1 VPQIAIVADDLT
13 GAADTGARFAQ
24 AGALTMLALAA
35 AEPPESDVLVISTE
49 SRHLKKDQAALMV
62 RQAVQRVGGDVDRVY
77 KKIDSTLRGH
87 PGPELAAVMDGLGLE
102 RALVAPA
109 FPAQGRTTVGGRQ
122 LVDGRPVEYSSFGCQ
137 VRGSDLVALFGQGA
151 GRRPARLVEL
161 SVVRRGS
168 AAVCEAFAF
177 PGPNLLVADAETEV
191 DLMTLAQAAL
201 TCGLRLLCGS
211 AGLARALAAAWS
223 WDSVARSSSVGM
235 RSRQGKAAKPSLPTH
250 PLGPALVVA
259 GSRHQRT
266 ARQVAVAQGRG
277 ALVLRLRP
285 GGLGDDDQGIER
297 TIERAAEHLAQGRD
311 VILTTIGLAD
321 LPLGEQG
328 VAACLAGMAR
338 RLVIDRQVGRLV
350 LTGGDITA
358 ATCAALEAS
367 TLWLQGE
374 IQPGIAWGVL
384 LGGLLPGLPVV
395 TKAGGFG
402 TGDTLVA
409 AISRQ
414 LAH

>member
-1 VPQIAIVADDLT
+1 
-13 GAADTGARFAQ
+13 
-24 AGALTMLALAA
+24 
-35 AEPPESDVLVISTE
+35 
-49 SRHLKKDQAALMV
+49 
-62 RQAVQRVGGDVDRVY
+62 
-77 KKIDSTLRGH
+77 
-87 PGPELAAVMDGLGLE
+87 
-102 RALVAPA
+102 
-109 FPAQGRTTVGGRQ
+109 
-122 LVDGRPVEYSSFGCQ
+122 
-137 VRGSDLVALFGQGA
+137 
-151 GRRPARLVEL
+151 
-161 SVVRRGS
+161 
-168 AAVCEAFAF
+168 
-177 PGPNLLVADAETEV
+177 
-191 DLMTLAQAAL
+191 
-201 TCGLRLLCGS
+201 
-211 AGLARALAAAWS
+211 
-223 WDSVARSSSVGM
+223 M

-285 GGLGDDDQGIER
+285 RGLGDDDQCIER
-297 TIERAAEHLAQGRD
+297 TIERAAEPLAQGRD